1 MIFSVLL
8 TCSCGSGWK
17 NYNKGGVGAGA
28 ARRPKPPPKAQQ
40 LHYCDVCRISCAG
53 PQTYKEHLEGQKHK
67 KKEAAVKLAAAGASA
82 ASGRAAGGSSLRCEL
97 CDVTCTG
104 ADAYAAHVRGIK
116 HQKVVKL
123 HTMLGKPIPSTEPT
137 KLGSGECR
145 NTVITKQLF
154 CVMIVAEEGTFVNL
168 YWYFS

>member
-1 MIFSVLL
+1 M
-8 TCSCGSGWK
+8 CRSGWK
-17 NYNKGGVGAGA
+17 NYNKSGVGAGQ

-67 KKEAAVKLAAAGASA
+67 KKEAAVKLAAAGAVCA
-82 ASGRAAGGSSLRCEL
+82 AARGAGGGALRCEL

-137 KLGSGECR
+137 KIGQGEYSLHLATLFLI
-145 NTVITKQLF
+145 TVI
-154 CVMIVAEEGTFVNL
+154 INNNN
-168 YWYFS
+168 

>member
-1 MIFSVLL
+1 MLR
-8 TCSCGSGWK
+8 
-17 NYNKGGVGAGA
+17 A
-28 ARRPKPPPKAQQ
+28 
-40 LHYCDVCRISCAG
+40 
-53 PQTYKEHLEGQKHK
+53 QTYKEHLEGQKHK

-82 ASGRAAGGSSLRCEL
+82 LAGRAAGASALRCEL

-137 KLGSGECR
+137 KLGGESHTDPTHYTHTHT
-145 NTVITKQLF
+145 NKNLHSILLLHDVISSIFIDVLF
-154 CVMIVAEEGTFVNL
+154 SFVNRIL
-168 YWYFS
+168 KVIVFTVMLINSEPFYCAFFLL

>member
-1 MIFSVLL
+1 MYVAQQGKTGAAGGGGGTS
-8 TCSCGSGWK
+8 GAAGWK
-17 NYNKGGVGAGA
+17 PYGKGGPAVP
-28 ARRPKPPPKAQQ
+28 RRPKPPPKAQQ

-67 KKEAAVKLAAAGASA
+67 KKEAAAKLAAAGAA
-82 ASGRAAGGSSLRCEL
+82 AAAGRAAGSAALRCEL

-123 HTMLGKPIPSTEPT
+123 HTMLGKPIPSAEPV
-137 KLGSGECR
+137 KVPGGKCS
-145 NTVITKQLF
+145 
-154 CVMIVAEEGTFVNL
+154 M
-168 YWYFS
+168 

>member
-1 MIFSVLL
+1 MYVAQQ
-8 TCSCGSGWK
+8 TKPAAPTGGWK
-17 NYNKGGVGAGA
+17 SYNKSGVGAGQ

-67 KKEAAVKLAAAGASA
+67 KKEAAAKAS
-82 ASGRAAGGSSLRCEL
+82 SNAAGGRGAGAALRCEL

-137 KLGSGECR
+137 KLQPG
-145 NTVITKQLF
+145 TQHDD
-154 CVMIVAEEGTFVNL
+154 CVN
-168 YWYFS
+168 S